1 MTLKTNNIQN
11 NNAVVIFLKWCALA
25 GKHWKSIQ
33 KVKSAQTRLENS
45 MPKICIT
52 VILQYKKST
61 LEMFTLK
68 RDWGTDFKNS
78 YKLKQVY

>member
-1 MTLKTNNIQN
+1 MQN
-11 NNAVVIFLKWCALA
+11 NNAVVIFLKWCAF
-25 GKHWKSIQ
+25 GRKHWKSIQ
-33 KVKSAQTRLENS
+33 KVKSAQIQLENS

-61 LEMFTLK
+61 TEMFTLK

>member
-1 MTLKTNNIQN
+1 MQN
-11 NNAVVIFLKWCALA
+11 NNAVVIFLKWCAL
-25 GKHWKSIQ
+25 GRKHWKSIQ
-33 KVKSAQTRLENS
+33 EVKSAQIELENS

-61 LEMFTLK
+61 YEMFTLK
-68 RDWGTDFKNS
+68 RDWGTDFKNA